1 MFGPGSGPIF
11 LDGVQ
16 CNGTEEKLMDC
27 FHASIGHHACG
38 HLDIETQ
45 HDFDVAIM
53 CKGIIISVYVT
64 RSSKLH
70 QNSDLA
76 MYNYYLSY
84 KFAKYASVSYIYIAL
99 CNTQPLIFPIV
110 LFNVHAYSQKYIIM

>member
-53 CKGIIISVYVT
+53 CKGT
-64 RSSKLH
+64 
-70 QNSDLA
+70 
-76 MYNYYLSY
+76 YNNYCICDQIW
-84 KFAKYASVSYIYIAL
+84 K
-99 CNTQPLIFPIV
+99 N
-110 LFNVHAYSQKYIIM
+110 